1 MLNLCEYKPIWV
13 LRGKSRKLITQLITQ
28 GFNCNWHVSKK

>member
-13 LRGKSRKLITQLITQ
+13 LRAKLITYPTD